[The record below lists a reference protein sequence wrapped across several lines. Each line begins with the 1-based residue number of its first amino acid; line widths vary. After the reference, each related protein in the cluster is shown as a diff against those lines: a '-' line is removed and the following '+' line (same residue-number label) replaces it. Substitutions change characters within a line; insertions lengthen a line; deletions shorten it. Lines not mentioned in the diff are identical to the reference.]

1 MDTTFCL
8 IPYRIAL
15 WIGKGIGLFGYLASS
30 RYRMLTKHH
39 IRTAFANELDE
50 KEITRIARQVYMN
63 LGMGLTE
70 ILSLPKIKKSLDR
83 LIEIKGLE
91 TFDKALEEGKG
102 VIAVTGHVGNW
113 ELLPMYFAYR
123 GYSANVV
130 ARPIYY
136 EKYNEWV
143 MLLRR
148 NMGVNV
154 VFRNDSPKKILR
166 LLKENKLVGIVAD
179 QDIDSIEGVFVDFF
193 GNKAYTPSAPVK
205 LAMASGAPIIPVFIL
220 RNKKGHVII
229 VEEPIKV
236 KEQEDKQK
244 AVADYTQ
251 KWSDVL
257 QSYIRRHPEQWVWMH
272 KRWKTRPT

>member
-1 MDTTFCL
+1 
-8 IPYRIAL
+8 
-15 WIGKGIGLFGYLASS
+15 
-30 RYRMLTKHH
+30 
-39 IRTAFANELDE
+39 
-50 KEITRIARQVYMN
+50 MN

-257 QSYIRRHPEQWVWMH
+257 Q
-272 KRWKTRPT
+272 